1 MAEDNSTQ
9 FLLDKIAQLENE
21 LRSVKKYGLVWDKE
35 KVPEKI
41 VSDCIDNIPVLSHVS
56 EKDVNQGGIEHLII
70 EGDNFQSLLCLKMTD
85 QELFDF
91 IYIDPPYNLGKS
103 DFKYNDKYVEVEDT
117 YRHSKWLNMMEK
129 RLTLARSLMKP
140 EASIFISIDD
150 HECFDLKL
158 LCDQIFGASNF
169 VALLPTIMNLKGNN
183 SETGFAGTHEY
194 TLVYSKTY
202 PPYLGEYPLSDDEL
216 DSEWK
221 QDKNGYYKRGAILKA
236 TGSDDKRSDRAFCFY
251 PFLIRGNKLS
261 MITEEEYRSLYNPD
275 TKEFNDDNLHQL
287 EKKYNE
293 LGYGLI
299 IPKTKTGYG
308 RWRWAYGTACKDL
321 DKIIVEASPK
331 NVTLYKRQGPEI
343 GDFPT
348 KKPKSVFYKPEYSS
362 GNGTNQ
368 LEKVI
373 GPNDFNNPKPLQ
385 LIKDFITIGC
395 PPGGSVLD
403 FFAGSGTT
411 AQAVLELNN
420 EDKMSNRKFTILQC
434 SENGIIDTV
443 TYPRV
448 KTVLTGQRADG
459 TTYGKPMKASI
470 HYYRAETIPRDSNTD
485 QSKYNLVTKVDSLL
499 CIMEETYNV
508 VEIADNYA
516 HYTSSDHLKHTLI
529 YNDYY
534 SESPFES
541 FKKIVLSTPGN
552 KVVYVFSLD
561 NSVDKTLF
569 GEMPDVVV
577 KPIPSKIFEI
587 YQEVTECLKRGD

>member
-1 MAEDNSTQ
+1 MTEDNTTQ
-9 FLLDKIAQLENE
+9 LLLDKIASLENE

-41 VSDCIDNIPVLSHVS
+41 VSDCINNIPVLSHVV

-70 EGDNFQSLLCLKMTD
+70 EGDNFQSLLCLKMMD

-91 IYIDPPYNLGKS
+91 VYIDPPYNLGKS
-103 DFKYNDKYVEVEDT
+103 DFKYNDKYVEAEDT

-129 RLTLARSLMKP
+129 RLSLARSLMKP
-140 EASIFISIDD
+140 KASIFISIDD

-183 SETGFAGTHEY
+183 SEIGFAGTHEY

-202 PPYLGEYPLSDDEL
+202 PPYLGEFPMSDEEIDGV
-216 DSEWK
+216 WK
-221 QDKNGYYKRGAILKA
+221 QDAKGYYTQGAGLKA
-236 TGSDDKRSDRAFCFY
+236 SGSDDSREDRPFCFY
-251 PFLIRGNKLS
+251 PFLIHGTKLS
-261 MITEEEYRSLYNPD
+261 MITVEEYQALYNKT
-275 TKEFNDDNLHQL
+275 TKQFDDDYLHKL
-287 EKKYNE
+287 EKKYDE
-293 LGYGLI
+293 LGYGMI
-299 IPKTKTGYG
+299 IPKTKTGFG
-308 RWRWAYGTACKDL
+308 RWRWAYDTARKDL
-321 DKIIVEASPK
+321 DEIIVAASPK
-331 NVTLYKRQGPEI
+331 SVTLYKKQRPQF
-343 GDFPT
+343 GDLPT

-368 LEKVI
+368 LLKVI

-395 PPGGSVLD
+395 PPNGSVLD

-411 AQAVLELNN
+411 AQAVLELNQ
-420 EDKMSNRKFTILQC
+420 EDKQSHRKFTILQC

-448 KTVLTGQRADG
+448 KTVLTGKRMDNSE
-459 TTYGKPMKASI
+459 YGSPLKASI
-470 HYYRAETIPRDSNTD
+470 HYYRAETILRDSNTD

-499 CIMEETYNV
+499 CIMEETYETV
-508 VEIADNYA
+508 RTTDCYS
-516 HYTSSDHLKHTLI
+516 HYKSSDGHKHTFV

-534 SESPFES
+534 SASKFDD
-541 FKKIVLSTPGN
+541 FKKLIRDASGEKIV
-552 KVVYVFSLD
+552 YIFSLD
-561 NSVDKTLF
+561 NSVDRTLF
-569 GEMPDVVV
+569 EDMPEVIV

>member
-1 MAEDNSTQ
+1 MTEDNSTQ
-9 FLLDKIAQLENE
+9 YLLDKIASLENE

-41 VSDCIDNIPVLSHVS
+41 VSDCINNIPVLSHVV
-56 EKDVNQGGIEHLII
+56 EKDVNQGGIEHLVI

-91 IYIDPPYNLGKS
+91 VYIDPPYNLGKS
-103 DFKYNDKYVEVEDT
+103 DFKYNDKYVEAEDT
-117 YRHSKWLNMMEK
+117 YKHSKWLNMMEK
-129 RLTLARSLMKP
+129 RLSLARSLMKP
-140 EASIFISIDD
+140 QASIFISIDD

-183 SETGFAGTHEY
+183 SEIGFAGTHEY
-194 TLVYSKTY
+194 TLVYSKNY
-202 PPYLGEYPLSDDEL
+202 PPYLSEFPMSDDEI
-216 DSEWK
+216 DGEWK
-221 QDKNGYYKRGAILKA
+221 QDNDGYYKKGAGLKA
-236 TGSDDKRSDRAFCFY
+236 SGEDDSRADRPFCFY

-261 MITEEEYRSLYNPD
+261 MITEEEYKSLYD
-275 TKEFNDDNLHQL
+275 KTTKQFNDDNLRQL
-287 EKKYNE
+287 EKKYDE

-308 RWRWAYGTACKDL
+308 RWRWAYDTSCKDL
-321 DKIIVEASPK
+321 DEILVEASPK
-331 NVTLYKRQGPEI
+331 SVTLYKKQRPQL
-343 GDFPT
+343 GDLPT
-348 KKPKSVFYKPEYSS
+348 KKPKSVFYKKEYSS

-368 LEKVI
+368 LLKVI
-373 GPNDFNNPKPLQ
+373 GPNNFNNPKPLQ

-395 PPGGSVLD
+395 PPNGSVLD

-411 AQAVLELNN
+411 AQAVLELNS
-420 EDKMSNRKFTILQC
+420 EDKKSKRKFTILQC

-448 KTVLTGQRADG
+448 KTVLTGKRADG
-459 TTYGKPMKASI
+459 TEYGKPMKASI
-470 HYYRAETIPRDSNTD
+470 RYYRAETIPRDPNTD

-499 CIMEETYNV
+499 CIMEETYEV

-516 HYTSSDHLKHTLI
+516 HYVSSDNMRHTLI

-534 SESPFES
+534 SESQFEV
-541 FKKIVLSTPGN
+541 FKNKVLSVSGN

-561 NSVDKTLF
+561 NTVDKTIFEGL
-569 GEMPDVVV
+569 PDIVV